1 MEPGLLKSA
10 DWPLLIDLYFF
21 LGGLAGGAFVLATIA
36 ALVDGRR
43 YRDLVRVGYYLALLA
58 IIPGP
63 ILLIVD
69 LGLPSRF
76 LNMLMVTASRST
88 DIGVGAIT
96 LGPLH
101 FKPAS
106 PMSVG
111 AWALLIFSACA
122 FVAALLTYLED
133 RNRRV
138 SGAARVLVGLIGS
151 AFGFFVAAYPGVLLG
166 ATARPLFISAHWLG
180 ALFLIVGA
188 STGAAAIA
196 LVLSLLGNAHRDSLL
211 RLMKITAFALIL
223 EVVGLALFLIS
234 VSSTGSAGIARAL
247 GPLLTGSHSLL
258 FWLGAVGIGLAIPLA
273 LQFGAA
279 ARRAT
284 PGMAALVAILVLVGG
299 FVFKYVI
306 IAAGQRVLS

>member
-10 DWPLLIDLYFF
+10 DWPLLIDIYFF
-21 LGGLAGGAFVLATIA
+21 LGGVAGGAFVLATIA
-36 ALVDGRR
+36 ALIDGRR

-63 ILLIVD
+63 LILIID

-76 LNMLMVTASRST
+76 LHMLMVTGPRST
-88 DIGVGAIT
+88 DIGAGAIT
-96 LGPLH
+96 LGPLQ
-101 FKPAS
+101 FKARS
-106 PMSVG
+106 PMNVG
-111 AWALLIFSACA
+111 AWALLIFSGCA
-122 FVAALLTYLED
+122 FLAALLTYLED
-133 RNRRV
+133 RGRRI
-138 SGAARVLVGLIGS
+138 SGATRVLIGLIGS
-151 AFGFFVAAYPGVLLG
+151 FFGFFIAAYPGVLLG

-188 STGAAAIA
+188 STAAAAIA
-196 LVLSLLGNAHRDSLL
+196 LVLSVLGNVHRDSIL
-211 RLMKITAFALIL
+211 RLMKITVFALIL
-223 EVVGLALFLIS
+223 EVVGLVLFFIS
-234 VSSTGSAGIARAL
+234 VSSTGSVGVAQAL

-258 FWLGAVGIGLAIPLA
+258 FWLGAVLIGLAIPLA

-284 PGMAALVAILVLVGG
+284 PGFAALVAILVLVGG

-306 IAAGQRVLS
+306 IAAGQKMLS